1 MSIIY
6 IIDCFCNIINRISKN
21 ILNITITELI
31 TRRVILESKRIM
43 VDKNKNIAQIADELG
58 YSNYSYFSKLFKK
71 NVGITPTEFVNQLK
85 N

>member
-1 MSIIY
+1 
-6 IIDCFCNIINRISKN
+6 
-21 ILNITITELI
+21 
-31 TRRVILESKRIM
+31 M

>member
-1 MSIIY
+1 MSITLKHL
-6 IIDCFCNIINRISKN
+6 NRISKN